1 MSDAEKESTLPK
13 IQAELAKELE
23 RLRSGAEEGSD
34 EAIRTV
40 AQWLSKL
47 GTKLADVVP
56 SAQFSA
62 VLFDVGGVLLTNGWD
77 HKERAAVLAQFGL
90 DKDTFEARHPEP
102 YDALERDTISMLDYL
117 NATIFY
123 EPRSFTPEEFIE
135 AMKLVSVPIPS
146 NGIEVLS
153 EIAASNRWLVGVLN
167 NESRLLHEYR
177 MEKYKIGEH
186 LDVQLSS
193 CYLAL
198 RKPEP
203 AIYKRALDILGL
215 PGERVIF
222 IDDRK
227 GNADA
232 AAAVGMHAIQF
243 QNEAQL
249 RFDLQQIGI
258 L

>member
-1 MSDAEKESTLPK
+1 MSEAEKESTKSK
-13 IQAELAKELE
+13 IQAELAREFE
-23 RLRSGAEEGSD
+23 RLRASAEEGSD
-34 EAIRTV
+34 EAIKTV
-40 AQWLSKL
+40 AQWLGKLGSKL
-47 GTKLADVVP
+47 AEIVP

-77 HKERAAVLAQFGL
+77 HHERAAVLAQFNL
-90 DKDTFEARHPEP
+90 DKDAFEARHPAP
-102 YDALERDTISMLDYL
+102 YDALERDSISMLDYL
-117 NATIFY
+117 NATVFY
-123 EPRSFTPEEFIE
+123 EPRSFTPDDFLA

-146 NGIEVLS
+146 NAIGVLE

-177 MEKYKIGEH
+177 MEKYGLREH

-198 RKPEP
+198 RKPEL

-227 GNADA
+227 GNTDA

-243 QNEAQL
+243 FDEARL